1 MDKDNKKNYP
11 RAILHMDGDSFFAS
25 VEQALDW
32 RLRGKPVVTGGE
44 RGCATAMSYE
54 AKKAGV
60 RRSMHMREV
69 KKICPEVIIVPGNYT
84 AYSIYARRMYNIV
97 RSFAPHIEEYSIDEC
112 FADITGLMDRY
123 GKTYEEIGQ
132 MIKAQLQQDLG
143 ITFGV
148 GLAPNKTLAKVAS
161 SRNKPNGFT
170 ALPKDRIPEFLKD
183 LPMGAVWGVGFSTS
197 MQLERMGIRT
207 ALDFAEKDRSWLKEK
222 KVSLPYQKIWAELNG
237 GFARNLG
244 EDGDERIGSILK
256 SLTFKPTRDRAFI
269 PSQVSSN
276 LEAACAKAR
285 RHNVKARFCR
295 FYLKTQDF
303 TYAGL
308 TLDLT
313 VPLSDPREFLRA
325 IEARFDDIHDPGEL
339 YRATGI
345 GLYDLTRGDS
355 VTPDIFGES
364 ERVDGEAPLIDAID
378 RMNHKYGRNT
388 VFLGE
393 SFGAATSGEASRK
406 TPRLELPIHQRKKT
420 ISIPHLGIA
429 R

>member
-1 MDKDNKKNYP
+1 MPKDYP

-44 RGCATAMSYE
+44 RGAATAMSYE

-60 RRSMHMREV
+60 RRSMTMREI
-69 KKICPEVIIVPGNYT
+69 KAICPDAIIVPGNYT
-84 AYSIYARRMYNIV
+84 AYSIYAHRMYSIV
-97 RSFAPHIEEYSIDEC
+97 RSFTLDMEEYSIDEC
-112 FADITGLMDRY
+112 FADITGLTEKY
-123 GKTYEEIGQ
+123 GKPYEEIGRI
-132 MIKAQLQQDLG
+132 IKARLEQDLG

-148 GLAPNKTLAKVAS
+148 GLAPNKTLAKIAS
-161 SRNKPNGFT
+161 ARNKPAGFT
-170 ALPKDRIPEFLKD
+170 ALPRERIPEFLKD

-197 MQLERMGIRT
+197 MQLERMGVRT
-207 ALDFAEKDRSWLKEK
+207 ALDFAEKDRAWLKEK

-244 EDGDERIGSILK
+244 EDGDGRIGSIIK
-256 SLTFKPTRDRAFI
+256 SHTFKPTRDRAFI
-269 PSQVSSN
+269 LSQLSSN

-285 RHNVKARFCR
+285 RHRVKARFCR
-295 FYLKTQDF
+295 FYLKTQSF

-313 VPLSDPREFLRA
+313 VPLTDPREFLRA
-325 IEARFDDIHDPGEL
+325 IKARFDDIHDPGEL

-345 GLYDLTRGDS
+345 GLYALTRDDS
-355 VTPDIFGES
+355 VTPDLFGES
-364 ERVDGEAPLIDAID
+364 GRIEEEASLINAID
-378 RMNHKYGRNT
+378 HLNHKYGRNT

-393 SFGAATSGEASRK
+393 SFGAVAESESRRII
-406 TPRLELPIHQRKKT
+406 RLELPIHQRKKT

>member
-1 MDKDNKKNYP
+1 
-11 RAILHMDGDSFFAS
+11 MDGDSFFAS

-44 RGCATAMSYE
+44 RGCATAMSYA

-60 RRSMHMREV
+60 RRSMTMKQIKEL
-69 KKICPEVIIVPGNYT
+69 CPDAVIVPGNYT
-84 AYSIYARRMYNIV
+84 AYSIYAQRMYRIV
-97 RSFAPHIEEYSIDEC
+97 QSFTQDTEEYSIDEC
-112 FADITGLMDRY
+112 FADITGLTEKY
-123 GKTYEEIGQ
+123 GKSYEEIGL
-132 MIKAQLQQDLG
+132 MIKAQLEQDLG
-143 ITFGV
+143 ITFSM

-161 SRNKPNGFT
+161 SRNKPAGFT
-170 ALPKDRIPEFLKD
+170 PLPKDRIAEYLRD

-197 MQLERMGIRT
+197 MQLERMGVHT
-207 ALDFAEKDRSWLKEK
+207 ALDFAQKDRAWLKEK

-244 EDGDERIGSILK
+244 DDGDGRIGSIIK
-256 SLTFKPTRDRAFI
+256 SHTFKPTRDREFVL
-269 PSQVSSN
+269 SQLSSN
-276 LEAACAKAR
+276 LESACAKAR
-285 RHNVKARFCR
+285 RHHVKARFCR
-295 FYLKTQDF
+295 FYLKTQSF

-313 VPLSDPREFLRA
+313 VPLTDPREFLRA
-325 IEARFDDIHDPGEL
+325 IMARFDDIHDPAEL

-345 GLYDLTRGDS
+345 GLYALTRDDS
-355 VTPDIFGES
+355 ITPDLFGES
-364 ERVDGEAPLIDAID
+364 ERVEEETPLIQAID
-378 RMNHKYGRNT
+378 HMNDKYGRNT

-393 SFGAATSGEASRK
+393 SFNAVADSESRRI
-406 TPRLELPIHQRKKT
+406 TRLALPVHQRKKT